1 MTAASLYLLP
11 GVGHPVSLNVTRTTR
26 RQHLSMTTPGPH
38 GTMPLRL
45 ALCIRDSQLSRRGHL
60 GHQIL
65 CGGDHPVCGS
75 MEPRSHT
82 SNAQEH
88 TCANDMTENGGQ
100 VPMGGQKPR

>member
-1 MTAASLYLLP
+1 MKLIEMASIFFFE
-11 GVGHPVSLNVTRTTR
+11 GRGRIRNVILI
-26 RQHLSMTTPGPH
+26 Q
-38 GTMPLRL
+38 
-45 ALCIRDSQLSRRGHL
+45 DSRESRRTA
-60 GHQIL
+60 
-65 CGGDHPVCGS
+65 